1 MVAPSSDPAY
11 RAAHDNG
18 LQFPASR
25 LPRHSHASSGSIEVH
40 ELPRVGQRRSGGAP
54 ASGDVILKPGMI
66 FTVEPGAYVPGTGGV
81 RVEDDVLVTTDGF
94 EMLTEAPRGLSV
106 G

>member
-1 MVAPSSDPAY
+1 MDE
-11 RAAHDNG
+11 AARDVFGRFG
-18 LQFPASR
+18 LAEAFG
-25 LPRHSHASSGSIEVH
+25 HSTGHGLGIEVH

-66 FTVEPGAYVPGTGGV
+66 FTVEPGAYVPGIGGV